1 MIRKKKE
8 INLYVF
14 NTSYPHKKDCP
25 IEKFSRPGKREWL
38 ITYIKREELITMRL
52 IKADIDELLES
63 TRDLTEDEGYS
74 FITTIE
80 IDHLL
85 ENTQDW

>member
-1 MIRKKKE
+1 M
-8 INLYVF
+8 F
-14 NTSYPHKKDCP
+14 NNVHT
-25 IEKFSRPGKREWL
+25 
-38 ITYIKREELITMRL
+38 REEKITMRL

-63 TRDLTEDEGYS
+63 TRDLTEDEGFS